1 MTYITTS
8 GGFIADK
15 NYGYDYLCGLADML
29 SLGKTRFISAEGLDI
44 IGMDVEGQMKKA
56 RNAISELD

>member
-1 MTYITTS
+1 MAMIIY
-8 GGFIADK
+8 A
-15 NYGYDYLCGLADML
+15 GLL
-29 SLGKTRFISAEGLDI
+29 ICSRSEKLISAEGLDI